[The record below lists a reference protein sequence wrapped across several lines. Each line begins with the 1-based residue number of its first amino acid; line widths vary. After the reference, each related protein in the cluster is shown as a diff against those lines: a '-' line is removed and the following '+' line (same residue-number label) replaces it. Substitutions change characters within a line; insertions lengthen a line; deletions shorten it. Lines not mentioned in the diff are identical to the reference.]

1 MTVWKSPLFPCLLVC
16 VSLGTVYPMS
26 VSLAADM
33 ALQVQT
39 APATQSPP
47 QGKLLDIE
55 DAVRIGL
62 ENHPRIRAA
71 RERIGSQEAILGQQ
85 MSAYYPT
92 INFNNSYRTTNSPG
106 TAGATSSNGID
117 TYTSQANLNLTLY
130 NFGKREGTVQAARET
145 VPHRHSAGSR
155 SCQEFPGT

>member
-1 MTVWKSPLFPCLLVC
+1 MTLWKSTLFPCLLVY
-16 VSLGTVYPMS
+16 VWLGTVYPVS

-39 APATQSPP
+39 TPAAQAPP
-47 QGKLLDIE
+47 QGKLLTIE

-85 MSAYYPT
+85 MSA
-92 INFNNSYRTTNSPG
+92 
-106 TAGATSSNGID
+106 
-117 TYTSQANLNLTLY
+117 
-130 NFGKREGTVQAARET
+130 
-145 VPHRHSAGSR
+145 
-155 SCQEFPGT
+155 